1 MLIDDVVVTQAHADQ
16 SGDTL
21 LTRQV
26 NKVAQLATKPRAHR
40 YNTNNIHK
48 LTTQVAVQNKPD
60 NK

>member
-40 YNTNNIHK
+40 YNTNIHK
-48 LTTQVAVQNKPD
+48 LTTQVAVHNNSD

>member
-1 MLIDDVVVTQAHADQ
+1 MLIDVVVTQAHADQ

-40 YNTNNIHK
+40 YNTNIHK
-48 LTTQVAVQNKPD
+48 LTTQVAVHNNSD